1 MGHRAVC
8 GAVALALVVL
18 ACSCGPAA
26 PRLERV
32 VVASDGK
39 GFVGAESG
47 QRFAPRGFNYDHDR
61 ASRLL
66 EDYWEAEWPTV
77 VEDFREMKALG
88 ANVVRIHLQVAR
100 FMDGPDRPNA
110 ASLDRLGRLVA
121 LAEETGLYLDV
132 TGLGCYR
139 RGDVPDWYRDQDE
152 AGRWRTQERFWEAVA
167 ARCAKSPAVF
177 CYDLMNEPV
186 VPTARP
192 EPADWLV
199 GEFGGFS
206 FVQRITLDPAGRPPG
221 QIARQWIGRMTAAIQ
236 RHDTQHLITIGLLP
250 FPGGG
255 TGLESRE
262 VAELLGFLSVHI
274 YPASGKMP
282 EARRT
287 VEGFAVGKPLVL
299 EEIFPLTCTAPE
311 LGRFLEDVRPHV
323 AGWIGFYWGKT
334 PTELARSG
342 EISDAMTLGW
352 LRLFQEMKP

>member
-8 GAVALALVVL
+8 GAVAMALVAL
-18 ACSCGPAA
+18 ACSCGPVAS

-32 VVASDGK
+32 VAAPDGK

-47 QRFAPRGFNYDHDR
+47 RRFAPRGFNYDRDWK
-61 ASRLL
+61 SRLL
-66 EDYWEAEWPTV
+66 EDYWGAEWPTV
-77 VEDFREMKALG
+77 VKDFREMKALG

-121 LAEETGLYLDV
+121 LAEEIGLYLDV

-139 RGDVPDWYRDQDE
+139 RADVPGWYRGQDE

-167 ARCAKSPAVF
+167 ARCATSPAIF
-177 CYDLMNEPV
+177 CYDLINEPV
-186 VPTARP
+186 VQAGRET
-192 EPADWLV
+192 DWLA
-199 GEFGGFS
+199 GDMGGFTYC
-206 FVQRITLDPAGRPPG
+206 QRLALDPAGRSPAD
-221 QIARQWIGRMTAAIQ
+221 ITRQWIGRMAAAIR
-236 RHDTQHLITIGLLP
+236 RHDPQHLITVGLLP

-255 TGLESRE
+255 TGLTSRE
-262 VAELLGFLSVHI
+262 LGQLLDLLCVHI

-282 EARRT
+282 EARKT
-287 VEGFAVGKPLVL
+287 VEGFAGGKPVVI
-299 EEIFPLTCTAPE
+299 EEIFPLACSAPE

-334 PTELARSG
+334 PEELSRSG
-342 EISDAMTLGW
+342 EIGDAMTLGW